1 MRQSCVLVSLAHI
14 DKCVSLSE
22 RCALLLSAM
31 LHLEK
36 FITIYKNSM
45 EKVFTVNSIKYSLD
59 SPTSNFIE
67 WSLIDERHQQRV
79 VKGKAELTVQGYVK
93 EIVPFNRRE
102 LPLIEALTEHKPGE
116 SFGVDF
122 THFNKNF
129 GYQNRVYQPKPEAPP
144 PPPIPKW
151 QIWLNKFK
159 IWLTST

>member
-129 GYQNRVYQPKPEAPP
+129 GYQNRVYHLPFLH
-144 PPPIPKW
+144 W
-151 QIWLNKFK
+151 
-159 IWLTST
+159 